1 VPPDQYAAAARPT
14 GLGTRLGIATL
25 VLLVSVQFIVII
37 DTSIVNVTLPSI
49 QRALHFSQQNLQWV
63 LSGYVLTFGGLLLLG
78 GRLGDLLGRRR
89 MLVTG
94 VLVFAAASMACG
106 LANSQDLLIAARM
119 VQGAGGALMAP
130 AALSTIATTFP
141 GGKDRNTAMGVYGAV
156 SGIAGAAGVL
166 HYSPIKTG
174 VGFVPI
180 TACFAIAGGISSQ
193 LIARVGTRVL
203 TVVGALTGG
212 AGVYYLSRV
221 PVGGSYVA
229 DVLPGMIIMALGMG
243 IVFVT
248 ATAGANE
255 GVPPA
260 QAGLAAGLLNASQQL
275 GSALGLA
282 ILSAIATSRTQ
293 GLLAAH
299 APAPHR

>member
-1 VPPDQYAAAARPT
+1 
-14 GLGTRLGIATL
+14 
-25 VLLVSVQFIVII
+25 
-37 DTSIVNVTLPSI
+37 
-49 QRALHFSQQNLQWV
+49 
-63 LSGYVLTFGGLLLLG
+63 
-78 GRLGDLLGRRR
+78 
-89 MLVTG
+89 M
-94 VLVFAAASMACG
+94 
-106 LANSQDLLIAARM
+106 
-119 VQGAGGALMAP
+119 
-130 AALSTIATTFP
+130 
-141 GGKDRNTAMGVYGAV
+141 
-156 SGIAGAAGVL
+156 
-166 HYSPIKTG
+166 
-174 VGFVPI
+174 
-180 TACFAIAGGISSQ
+180 
-193 LIARVGTRVL
+193 L